1 MTQYST
7 AAGESFGLLG
17 RMVRR
22 VFIDIHEVRCLA
34 GYVNYGNVKSSGD
47 ATTIVWAALKAHTI
61 QQAYK
66 EARFREHPSVSP
78 VMLFHLYEH
87 RVAKSVFDET
97 IDKLEDDTASAKTE
111 ALAAKRVANQALA
124 KATARNG

>member
-1 MTQYST
+1 MGQFYTELMTQYST
-7 AAGESFGLLG
+7 AEDESFNLLG

-34 GYVNYGNVKSSGD
+34 RYVNYGNIKSSDD
-47 ATTIVWAALKAHTI
+47 ATTIVWAALKAHMV

-78 VMLFHLYEH
+78 VVLFHLYEH
-87 RVAKSVFDET
+87 RVAKSVFDKAVG
-97 IDKLEDDTASAKTE
+97 KLQTDTALAKTE
-111 ALAAKRVANQALA
+111 ALAA
-124 KATARNG
+124 